1 LRVEVGAE
9 GGGPGRE
16 RARAA
21 ALCTHFHPQRARR
34 HRFGGGGPGTLSA
47 RVSGKSTYN
56 LRAVKRPG
64 EVLLFVDGRQVMRVP
79 GEWPAARVG
88 LSTQGMAARFDGLLR
103 FHIPTAGD
111 ARSAP

>member
-1 LRVEVGAE
+1 
-9 GGGPGRE
+9 
-16 RARAA
+16 
-21 ALCTHFHPQRARR
+21 
-34 HRFGGGGPGTLSA
+34 
-47 RVSGKSTYN
+47 VSGKSTYN